1 MVPAL
6 QNENHPKEMRDTAAI
21 GIKQIEGRFYV
32 FFVPF
37 CQLNFEVGLSLS
49 DFPEEKLK
57 RKLVEATWRA
67 F

>member
-1 MVPAL
+1 
-6 QNENHPKEMRDTAAI
+6 MRDTAAI